1 MCTFAIKIINTS
13 HKMIHTNN
21 HSRLEKLLFFFASPV
36 LNELP
41 IILVFFILIRT
52 SIFSFFSEDFHY
64 SADMIVSYSAIWCFY
79 AFLISASIYYLG
91 KAGSILKI
99 AWYVFLF
106 TIYTITSFVSIHFNM
121 DFSPT
126 LFVLLKETNN
136 TETNEFLN
144 TYICSSNS
152 ISVYIKTIIYIIIA
166 VALEYGYKK
175 LPRIVINTPPNKLW
189 ISFLSVFICLG
200 AYFSVGE
207 IIFRFFYN
215 SNNSI
220 NESDATDLIEYPA
233 TDIYTRFLYS
243 WYVTN
248 ASSDVIQQAIA
259 STLEIGD
266 TGTTLNDADSLNI
279 VLVIGESYSKKHAE
293 IYGYPLPTTPRLMEL
308 YNHDSLFVFHDV
320 ITPYNYTSKSIKN
333 MLSCNSIADSEKWYN
348 LPYFPTILRKAGF
361 GVFFWD
367 NQYDVDQGMVWE
379 YALNSYIHNDS
390 ISQITYSQKNSAT
403 FEYDGELFK
412 NFCQTKL
419 NKKAHNFY
427 IFHLIGQHVAAA
439 NRYPHSEQYTHFNI
453 SHYGNRKESFLDNER
468 KQKIADYDNATLY
481 NDAVIYEII
490 KFFSDKNTLLVY
502 LSDHGEEV
510 YDYRDIIGR
519 NYTDNITWN
528 YLECQ
533 FQIPFIIWCSN
544 QYRQTYPDMIDNIK
558 AAINKPFMTDNLC
571 QLFFNIGGIQTVY
584 YHKDRDLL
592 SPHYAPKDRLIKE
605 TKINYEDYK
614 K

>member
-1 MCTFAIKIINTS
+1 
-13 HKMIHTNN
+13 
-21 HSRLEKLLFFFASPV
+21 
-36 LNELP
+36 
-41 IILVFFILIRT
+41 
-52 SIFSFFSEDFHY
+52 
-64 SADMIVSYSAIWCFY
+64 
-79 AFLISASIYYLG
+79 
-91 KAGSILKI
+91 
-99 AWYVFLF
+99 
-106 TIYTITSFVSIHFNM
+106 
-121 DFSPT
+121 
-126 LFVLLKETNN
+126 
-136 TETNEFLN
+136 
-144 TYICSSNS
+144 
-152 ISVYIKTIIYIIIA
+152 
-166 VALEYGYKK
+166 
-175 LPRIVINTPPNKLW
+175 
-189 ISFLSVFICLG
+189 
-200 AYFSVGE
+200 
-207 IIFRFFYN
+207 
-215 SNNSI
+215 
-220 NESDATDLIEYPA
+220 
-233 TDIYTRFLYS
+233 
-243 WYVTN
+243 
-248 ASSDVIQQAIA
+248 
-259 STLEIGD
+259 
-266 TGTTLNDADSLNI
+266 
-279 VLVIGESYSKKHAE
+279 
-293 IYGYPLPTTPRLMEL
+293 
-308 YNHDSLFVFHDV
+308 
-320 ITPYNYTSKSIKN
+320 
-333 MLSCNSIADSEKWYN
+333 
-348 LPYFPTILRKAGF
+348 
-361 GVFFWD
+361 
-367 NQYDVDQGMVWE
+367 VDQGMVWE

>member
-1 MCTFAIKIINTS
+1 MT
-13 HKMIHTNN
+13 HTNN
-21 HSRLEKLLFFFASPV
+21 HSRLEKFLSFFASPV
-36 LNELP
+36 LSELP

-52 SIFSFFSEDFHY
+52 SIFSFFSEEFHY
-64 SADMIVSYSAIWCFY
+64 TADMIVSYSTIWCFY
-79 AFLISASIYYLG
+79 AFLISASIYYFG
-91 KAGSILKI
+91 KAGAIIKVV
-99 AWYVFLF
+99 WYIFLF
-106 TIYTITSFVSIHFNM
+106 TIYTIANFVSIHFNM

-136 TETNEFLN
+136 NETNEFLN
-144 TYICSSNS
+144 TYIYSSNS
-152 ISVYIKTIIYIIIA
+152 ISVYIKTIIYVIIA
-166 VALEYGYKK
+166 IALEYGFKK
-175 LPRIVINTPPNKLW
+175 LPQIVIKKTILNKLW
-189 ISFLSVFICLG
+189 ITLLSIFICLG

-207 IIFRFFYN
+207 ILFRFFYN
-215 SNNSI
+215 NGNGI

-243 WYVTN
+243 LYVTN
-248 ASSDVIQQAIA
+248 ASSDVIQQAIV
-259 STLEIGD
+259 STIEVGD
-266 TGTTLNDADSLNI
+266 TETTLNDADSLNI
-279 VLVIGESYSKKHAE
+279 VLIIGESYNKKHAE
-293 IYGYPLPTTPRLMEL
+293 IYDYPLPTTPHLMEL
-308 YNHDSLFVFHDV
+308 YKHDSLFVFHDV

-348 LPYFPTILRKAGF
+348 FPYFPTILRKAGF

-367 NQYDVDQGMVWE
+367 NQYDMDQGMVWE

-390 ISQITYSQKNSAT
+390 ISQITYSQKNNAT

-412 NFCQTKL
+412 NFSQTKL
-419 NKKAHNFY
+419 SKKAHNFY

-439 NRYPHSEQYTHFNI
+439 NRFPHSKEYTLFTT
-453 SHYGNRKESFLDNER
+453 SHYKERKESFLDNER

-490 KFFSDKNTLLVY
+490 KFFSDKNSILVY
-502 LSDHGEEV
+502 LSDHGEEI
-510 YDYRDIIGR
+510 YDYRDILGR

-544 QYRQTYPDMIDNIK
+544 RYRQIYPNMIDNIK
-558 AAINKPFMTDNLC
+558 AAVNKPFMTDNLC
-571 QLFFNIGGIQTVY
+571 QLFFNIGGIKTAY
-584 YHKDRDLL
+584 YHKERDLL
-592 SPHYAPKDRLIKE
+592 SPYYIPKDRLIKE

-614 K
+614 E